1 MHCHAGSRG
10 QLNQAKLHQH
20 SPSLACTDLQVKL
33 ASCKYLDGLP
43 TSGNKLG
50 RAFRDLEWE
59 ESNR

>member
-1 MHCHAGSRG
+1 MFSVIE
-10 QLNQAKLHQH
+10 
-20 SPSLACTDLQVKL
+20 VKL

-59 ESNR
+59 EPDFRHWETSHRERL

>member
-1 MHCHAGSRG
+1 MH
-10 QLNQAKLHQH
+10 KH
-20 SPSLACTDLQVKL
+20 SLSLASTDLQVKL

-59 ESNR
+59 ESKSAVVGMQHAAY